1 MWYVRVRTNIVEC
14 ALQGSIH
21 DAPSEV
27 LLWTNHRVMEWLR
40 SIDFS
45 EYAPNLRGSGVH
57 GGLIVLEP
65 RFTAE
70 LFATILSIPPN
81 KTLLRRHLSTHFV
94 ALIGNSTQQKKRE
107 HEQQP
112 GHTPLTPNQKVKVSV
127 VICDF
132 MSIAN
137 Y

>member
-1 MWYVRVRTNIVEC
+1 
-14 ALQGSIH
+14 
-21 DAPSEV
+21 
-27 LLWTNHRVMEWLR
+27 MEWLR

-112 GHTPLTPNQKVKVSV
+112 GHTPLTPNQKVKVSA

-137 Y
+137 YWKLYIIMSAEEFLS